1 MVRIILEMHAW
12 SRLFRADPVSGF
24 NANLRS
30 LRDLNVSKALS
41 FSPKLEPL
49 LKVDHQGR
57 QARSLSGSCPLEL
70 GCNHYHGSLQLSKDK
85 QVDTVGILLTMAG
98 KSQGSKHPVIVYY
111 DCTGPRSQEN
121 LRRKRIQTMELMT
134 SCCIWHFHRKKRGI
148 TSNLNTETFS
158 PSS

>member
-1 MVRIILEMHAW
+1 MHAW
-12 SRLFRADPVSGF
+12 SRLFWADLVSGS
-24 NANLRS
+24 NLRS

-70 GCNHYHGSLQLSKDK
+70 GCNYHHGSLQLSKDK

-98 KSQGSKHPVIVYY
+98 KSQRLQTPSNCILWLHW
-111 DCTGPRSQEN
+111 SQEPGESE
-121 LRRKRIQTMELMT
+121 KE
-134 SCCIWHFHRKKRGI
+134 K
-148 TSNLNTETFS
+148 NTEHGTNGFLLYLAF
-158 PSS
+158 P